1 MEQEGMLYPL
11 EEVLIT
17 INNNKTITI
26 YMLKVVYL
34 KKIYPQRRG
43 NITAGKKKD
52 PDQNFQ
58 EAIGGLTFKVEGD
71 KTV

>member
-1 MEQEGMLYPL
+1 MLYPL

-34 KKIYPQRRG
+34 KKIYQQRRG

-52 PDQNFQ
+52 PDQNF
-58 EAIGGLTFKVEGD
+58 
-71 KTV
+71 